1 VAVDGAGN
9 LFLADQG
16 YDEQTDQYGYSLRKV
31 SPDGLIS
38 TLAPIPFC
46 CYGDMTADAAGTL
59 FVVAGPSVWKIAPNG
74 AQTRV
79 AGNGNYGPP
88 SGDGQLANRAQ
99 LNGPTALTLT
109 AAGDLVIA
117 DNTGR
122 NLRKV
127 TADGIIRAVASIP
140 GLQPALSGDGGPATG
155 VHLQLAFS
163 GSVAQSGLAADRAGN
178 LYIAETAAHRVRKVS
193 RSGTITTV
201 AGTGAERCSSPSDC
215 LPLGDGGPAARAFLY
230 FPRSV
235 AVDSAGNLFI
245 ADTANLRVR
254 KVSPDG
260 IITTVAGNGSAPA
273 WPRAVALD
281 GASAT
286 WVAIIPSHLMVD
298 GEDNLYIAEAPYA
311 GVLKVSREG
320 TIHTA
325 VPFRTGLPYSQNI
338 TASTVDRAGNLFI
351 AGFMCD
357 GDDYCSLTIRRLSPT
372 GSMTTI
378 ATGNPLSREPGSNIG
393 DGGPASKAQLG
404 FVSALAVD
412 LAGNVFLSDIFSQR
426 VRKIDLAGIITTV
439 GGNGMSGYSGDGGP
453 ATSATLDHP
462 IALAVDGAANVY
474 VSDFNQSVRVLRPVG
489 Q

>member
-1 VAVDGAGN
+1 
-9 LFLADQG
+9 
-16 YDEQTDQYGYSLRKV
+16 
-31 SPDGLIS
+31 
-38 TLAPIPFC
+38 
-46 CYGDMTADAAGTL
+46 
-59 FVVAGPSVWKIAPNG
+59 
-74 AQTRV
+74 
-79 AGNGNYGPP
+79 
-88 SGDGQLANRAQ
+88 
-99 LNGPTALTLT
+99 
-109 AAGDLVIA
+109 
-117 DNTGR
+117 
-122 NLRKV
+122 
-127 TADGIIRAVASIP
+127 
-140 GLQPALSGDGGPATG
+140 
-155 VHLQLAFS
+155 
-163 GSVAQSGLAADRAGN
+163 
-178 LYIAETAAHRVRKVS
+178 
-193 RSGTITTV
+193 
-201 AGTGAERCSSPSDC
+201 
-215 LPLGDGGPAARAFLY
+215 
-230 FPRSV
+230 V

-286 WVAIIPSHLMVD
+286 GVAIIPSHLMVD